1 MAKYVAIFND
11 SIDDIEINGFALM
24 TEKELKDYEELA
36 SSITWSFD
44 YPMGDTA
51 IAFENGDEL
60 LSRIDFYEV
69 SNEEFNSIKRVFNC
83 EMGVF
88 VDIIFLENI
97 VDEEDDYDDDD
108 DDDDESYSDGDD
120 NDYGDDY

>member
-1 MAKYVAIFND
+1 
-11 SIDDIEINGFALM
+11 
-24 TEKELKDYEELA
+24 
-36 SSITWSFD
+36 
-44 YPMGDTA
+44 MGDTA

-60 LSRIDFYEV
+60 LSRIDFNEV
-69 SNEEFNSIKRVFNC
+69 SNEEFNSIKRVFNG